1 MASSSLGYRYK
12 KEFTKMEKPYS
23 HPLFDASS
31 IESYSKLSNMNPK
44 FLSGNHKLRSNLV
57 FLHDEMEVQDHCNSS
72 KKQKLNRIGM
82 VPTNNLKTKNY
93 TKFDKGSSKKTSNHH
108 RFDLNVSPPGSNG
121 DNASYHQ
128 EDLSSPSEQISHDS
142 LTTKFE
148 LGCGSSKRVPSA
160 SSRAGVAPETYDL
173 GRWGPADLGSQ
184 ACGTDTLRSY
194 LISISRLLENIDG
207 ELTSCHLYPLG
218 IVDCALVVAGCSC
231 IALHKE

>member
-44 FLSGNHKLRSNLV
+44 FLNGNHKLRSNLV

-72 KKQKLNRIGM
+72 KKQKLNMIGM

-93 TKFDKGSSKKTSNHH
+93 TKFDQGSSKKTSNQY

-121 DNASYHQ
+121 DNASYQQ
-128 EDLSSPSEQISHDS
+128 EDLSSPSEQISHHS

-148 LGCGSSKRVPSA
+148 QGCGSQLILMSCLRCYLHVM
-160 SSRAGVAPETYDL
+160 VCDVNPECPKCFKGD
-173 GRWGPADLGSQ
+173 
-184 ACGTDTLRSY
+184 C
-194 LISISRLLENIDG
+194 LLDMYRDIPIKK
-207 ELTSCHLYPLG
+207 Y
-218 IVDCALVVAGCSC
+218 IV
-231 IALHKE
+231 